1 MELKIVDPISLDKE
15 DRSELDANIDSL
27 IADLKDS
34 RQEINRLVFESVSA
48 ITAGEN
54 FEKELAN
61 KKGLKRFLG
70 AITGS
75 NKKLQDKINSNRTL
89 AQYAAQQILQR
100 LVEQNLMSLDLII
113 AVNNKLN
120 ASVKELEG
128 EINEIYRILLEFFSQ
143 VSEELKQHE
152 KRISKIERAQKYLIA
167 GVASTLF
174 LVAVF
179 GIFIFKTRV
188 SAPSNTDAMNELPI
202 PPISSEIDE
211 TSEAS
216 PDTMPSNSNSSGSQ
230 VVAQQESDTNEAAQ
244 IEETPD
250 SIKTDP
256 QSENNASP
264 IEEVNDKQFQENESI
279 DLHTLEGTWFLQS
292 YVAYINIFQI
302 DETYYVTFA
311 VPNGGFAHYLHQP
324 AELLAD
330 GKYAVASYDEDNE
343 GNNGIIK
350 ITFANDGEP
359 LITATMNDS
368 STPIYN
374 SSDDELLY
382 LIVTDAPMYSDP
394 DMKNYP
400 VYKEYL
406 DPALFSSLSE

>member
-1 MELKIVDPISLDKE
+1 MKLKIVDPTSLDKE

-27 IADLKDS
+27 IAGLKDS

-167 GVASTLF
+167 GVSSTLL

-179 GIFIFKTRV
+179 GILIFKTRV
-188 SAPSNTDAMNELPI
+188 SAPSNTDVMNELPI
-202 PPISSEIDE
+202 PPISSEIDA
-211 TSEAS
+211 TSEVS
-216 PDTMPSNSNSSGSQ
+216 PDTVPGDFNSSGNQ
-230 VVAQQESDTNEAAQ
+230 VVEQQESVTNETAQ
-244 IEETPD
+244 IEDTPD
-250 SIKTDP
+250 SIKADP
-256 QSENNASP
+256 QSENNASL
-264 IEEVNDKQFQENESI
+264 IEEIDDSQSQENESI
-279 DLHTLEGTWFLQS
+279 DLHALEGTWFLQS
-292 YVAYINIFQI
+292 YAAYINIFQI
-302 DETYYVTFA
+302 DETYYIAFT
-311 VPNGGFAHYLHQP
+311 VPNGGFAHYLQQP
-324 AELLAD
+324 AALLAD

-343 GNNGIIK
+343 GNHGTIK
-350 ITFANDGEP
+350 ITFSNDGEP

-382 LIVTDAPMYSDP
+382 LIVTDAPIYSDP
-394 DMKNYP
+394 DIKDYP
-400 VYKEYL
+400 VYKKYL
-406 DPALFSSLSE
+406 DPTLFSSLSE